1 MYSRRRSKHF
11 QLSRLV
17 FIMNLIY
24 TFSTFSPLAFK
35 VWTNHLHQKQNVG
48 KQNFRIYQ
56 PIVLYSICS
65 FVRYFLKGILCYIN
79 DSICSCTWKQL
90 ILHVKLCFH
99 NILLAFYYCYPFLF
113 VIVEHIA
120 RQIPNRNNS
129 FHIFRRI
136 NTNINEIY

>member
-1 MYSRRRSKHF
+1 MVYKTLHRKLQKTINWSTRTQLKDGGKLMYFRRRSKHF

-24 TFSTFSPLAFK
+24 TFSTSSSHAFK
-35 VWTNHLHQKQNVG
+35 VWTNHIYQKQNVG

-56 PIVLYSICS
+56 PIMLYSICS

-90 ILHVKLCFH
+90 ILYVKL
-99 NILLAFYYCYPFLF
+99 Y
-113 VIVEHIA
+113 V
-120 RQIPNRNNS
+120 S
-129 FHIFRRI
+129 K
-136 NTNINEIY
+136 IY

>member
-1 MYSRRRSKHF
+1 MYYRRRSKHF

-24 TFSTFSPLAFK
+24 TFSTFPPLECIFLK
-35 VWTNHLHQKQNVG
+35 YEQITYTKNVG

-56 PIVLYSICS
+56 PIMLYSICS

-90 ILHVKLCFH
+90 ILYVKLYVSKIYYWLYITVIHFYLSLL
-99 NILLAFYYCYPFLF
+99 NILQGRYPIGITVFIFL
-113 VIVEHIA
+113 E
-120 RQIPNRNNS
+120 
-129 FHIFRRI
+129 
-136 NTNINEIY
+136 E